1 MTEVLDLI
9 GEELQRA
16 AQRQVQLSRTRRRV
30 WRVASWLL
38 TVPHDGRRREPA
50 AMPGERPY
58 SGATD
63 EPSAPEVDPRHLR
76 LAWRYGRRL
85 RRRRRLLVSALGT
98 CVAVAVG
105 AVVLFAGSA
114 VVHPSSAVAFSTA
127 PGGDIIATVTDPFAA
142 QKELDSAFAARGFD
156 ITVQLVPVS
165 PSLVGTVVTFSL
177 GNRNPASQIEPLEGG
192 ACVEGSAGCPIGVK
206 IPATFTGSAYIVL
219 GRPAQSGEAYA
230 ATASAFGPGE
240 ALHCS
245 GLLGARVSAAAPVLA
260 ADGLTVTQWRA
271 SADGASGEPTN
282 SQITATPP
290 PPDYYIWSADPVSP
304 TQVRIWTES
313 ASPSADPA
321 LAAQD
326 ARLNQGC

>member
-1 MTEVLDLI
+1 
-9 GEELQRA
+9 
-16 AQRQVQLSRTRRRV
+16 
-30 WRVASWLL
+30 
-38 TVPHDGRRREPA
+38 
-50 AMPGERPY
+50 
-58 SGATD
+58 
-63 EPSAPEVDPRHLR
+63 
-76 LAWRYGRRL
+76 
-85 RRRRRLLVSALGT
+85 LLVSALGT

-165 PSLVGTVVTFSL
+165 PSLVGTVVTFSS
-177 GNRNPASQIEPLEGG
+177 GSRNPASQIEPLEGG
-192 ACVEGSAGCPIGVK
+192 TCVEGSAGCPIGIK

-240 ALHCS
+240 SLHCS

-271 SADGASGEPTN
+271 SADGPDGEPRN
-282 SQITATPP
+282 SQITTTPP
-290 PPDYYIWSADPVSP
+290 PNYYIWSADPVSP
-304 TQVRIWTES
+304 TQVRLWTES

-321 LAAQD
+321 LAARD